1 MDRPAADAYYVA
13 RGTAGIRFAAADAG
27 QRAAADVN
35 AVADDIAVG
44 AVAAQQPLGGT
55 VCHGHAVVLC
65 KAGCA
70 HPPVDVV
77 CHAAAIEGDAV
88 VRSLSAAAVHIAAEG
103 IVLYRA
109 AVEGQAVA
117 RGAAGAAVAAL
128 YICCRYI
135 GEVDAVAC
143 GIAAGRFAA
152 VDAAAQCAAADLHT
166 VAARVAAV
174 AVPAQQPV
182 GGTVCHGHAV
192 VLCRAVYAPPAI
204 DIFCHAAAVE
214 DDAVARGSAA
224 AVLHVTADEMFSH
237 CTAAHGHV
245 VVLSL
250 PAVSGGDAAKN
261 SQGHAA
267 VFHDNGVFPG
277 SALFHATAVNDVCL
291 GRSAVQRH
299 AVIQSVPLT
308 ALAAVDISYGSAAD
322 GNCVPDNMR
331 IYRAA
336 VAAEDVAGYGT
347 RIEDGDVVSVYGSLC
362 SAVAAIDAA

>member
-65 KAGCA
+65 RAVYA
-70 HPPVDVV
+70 PPAVDFF

-152 VDAAAQCAAADLHT
+152 VDAAAQCAAADVHAVT
-166 VAARVAAV
+166 AHVAAV

-224 AVLHVTADEMFSH
+224 AVLHVTADEMFPH
-237 CTAAHGHV
+237 
-245 VVLSL
+245 
-250 PAVSGGDAAKN
+250 
-261 SQGHAA
+261 
-267 VFHDNGVFPG
+267 
-277 SALFHATAVNDVCL
+277 
-291 GRSAVQRH
+291 
-299 AVIQSVPLT
+299 
-308 ALAAVDISYGSAAD
+308 
-322 GNCVPDNMR
+322 
-331 IYRAA
+331 
-336 VAAEDVAGYGT
+336 
-347 RIEDGDVVSVYGSLC
+347 
-362 SAVAAIDAA
+362 